1 MSVWDSYEALAE
13 VRGLTRRDTR
23 LQREKRYLTT
33 KLPDNLSYFTVTI
46 DGVSQEV
53 AIVNSDNLDQKYIYS
68 MPGEDIKHGG
78 MVYWMD
84 CYWLVYEK
92 DANREIYTRAKLLQC
107 NYLLKWV
114 DHDGIIREQWCNV
127 EDGTKLFLEI
137 VSVQRNLYVKI
148 LTELL
153 EHPKAYIAKT

>member
-1 MSVWDSYEALAE
+1 M
-13 VRGLTRRDTR
+13 
-23 LQREKRYLTT
+23 
-33 KLPDNLSYFTVTI
+33 TI

-84 CYWLVYEK
+84 CYWLVDEK

-114 DHDGIIREQWCNV
+114 DPDGIIREQWCNV

-153 EHPKAYIAKT
+153 GHPKAYIAKT